1 MLRTMTISETTEN
14 IREFI
19 FYKII
24 DWIVKDS
31 FKYLGHMGQKTN
43 RSVIPF
49 IHAIQFFKN

>member
-1 MLRTMTISETTEN
+1 MLRTMTISKTPEI

-19 FYKII
+19 FHKIF
-24 DWIVKDS
+24 DLIVKDS